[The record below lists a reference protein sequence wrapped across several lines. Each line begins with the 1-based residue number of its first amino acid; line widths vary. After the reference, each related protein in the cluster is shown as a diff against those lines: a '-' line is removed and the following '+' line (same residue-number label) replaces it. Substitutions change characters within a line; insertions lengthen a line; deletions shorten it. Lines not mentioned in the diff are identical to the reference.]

1 MDNKFDGILFPK
13 AWQIEISKNFK
24 DWSSS
29 VGNEKGSCNIY
40 YVFIVGGWE
49 RKIKEHKKE
58 PKIWKGTSK
67 ELMLLFS
74 FSQEEF
80 MPREFYTQ
88 DQEDF
93 ISSRWVSNPFGLIK
107 IWKRQNCI
115 VDLDKLLF

>member
-1 MDNKFDGILFPK
+1 MLYSYVVNFCLNSDWTYPKFKGP
-13 AWQIEISKNFK
+13 
-24 DWSSS
+24 SSAFS
-29 VGNEKGSCNIY
+29 NIY

-88 DQEDF
+88 EDF
-93 ISSRWVSNPFGLIK
+93 ISSRWVSNPFGLIVK
-107 IWKRQNCI
+107 IW
-115 VDLDKLLF
+115 DLDKLLF